1 MASQYHR
8 LTKVFSILAN
18 SNPRLNIWDRMSI
31 ISSVNDY
38 FISSEEI
45 NNSRFRELENKLQNK
60 LQNNDAKINNLTNEI
75 DNLKNKSCNGEKCK
89 CI

>member
-31 ISSVNDY
+31 ISSVNEY
-38 FISSEEI
+38 FIISEEI
-45 NNSRFRELENKLQNK
+45 YNSRFRELENKLK
-60 LQNNDAKINNLTNEI
+60 DNDEKINKLTNEI
-75 DNLKNKSCNGEKCK
+75 DNLKNKSCNKEKCK

>member
-31 ISSVNDY
+31 ISSVNEY
-38 FISSEEI
+38 FIISEEI
-45 NNSRFRELENKLQNK
+45 NNSRFRELENKLQN
-60 LQNNDAKINNLTNEI
+60 NDAKINNLTNEI
-75 DNLKNKSCNGEKCK
+75 DTLKNKSCNGEKCK